1 MQTLRAFS
9 ALWWGLRDP
18 RRIPVPDTTTAVAIF
33 AAAVMVLSAVWT
45 LSVYVEQSSA
55 DLRAESELIT
65 AAGPRD
71 LAPASS
77 ANTSPQREFTA
88 VLGGALMRSVVTQAA
103 MAAIVWLLF
112 RFLTNATAGFSAAL
126 AAVSATASIEAVR
139 ALATAP
145 LHMFTGSMRFGLSA
159 GILVSPADHPHLF
172 LWLQRLDLLSL
183 WHYIAAC
190 MALAVWQG
198 LHHRYGWVVG
208 GVTFAVVQILMG
220 AASLVAWVL
229 QQGM

>member
-18 RRIPVPDTTTAVAIF
+18 RRLPVPDTTTAVAIF
-33 AAAVMVLSAVWT
+33 AAAVMMLSAVWT
-45 LSVYVEQSSA
+45 LTVYVERSSVI
-55 DLRAESELIT
+55 LQAESAAIT
-65 AAGPRD
+65 AAGPKD
-71 LAPASS
+71 LTPAASDQ
-77 ANTSPQREFTA
+77 ASPQREFTA

-103 MAAIVWLLF
+103 MAAMVWLLF
-112 RFLTNATAGFSAAL
+112 RFLTNASVGFAASL
-126 AAVSATASIEAVR
+126 AAVCATASIEAVR
-139 ALATAP
+139 ALAMAP
-145 LHMFTGSMRFGLSA
+145 LHVAAGSVRFGLSA
-159 GILVSPADHPHLF
+159 GIFVAPADHPHLF

-183 WHYIAAC
+183 WHYVAAC

-208 GVTFAVVQILMG
+208 GVTFVVVQILMG